1 MCGFGRSSSAS
12 SRPTPAGPI
21 ERPSASGEA
30 AGAPG
35 ATRAGEASRP
45 DRAQGR
51 LTSAA
56 LPDLIRGIAVPAGV
70 GLLFQTLF
78 NIVDSFWAGFVST
91 AALTALGA
99 AFPVFFMIIVLSV
112 GIGAAAQ
119 ALIANRLGADDEAG
133 ARRLLGQAL
142 LLTLVAGL
150 FIALYG
156 LLAADPLL
164 QFLGTSGASLEAGRA
179 YIVPV
184 LLFGV
189 VFMLNQGLNGWLTAQ
204 GDSKSFRNALAFGCA
219 FNVVL
224 DPLFM
229 FGVPAL
235 GIGGLGVAGIAL
247 ATILIQFL
255 QFAYLLHRA
264 KLSPLGL
271 RLTRQHLVPDPPV
284 LPDFL
289 RQAVPV
295 TISIG
300 STGFGLFCIT
310 WFMGRHGE
318 VAIAAYGVG
327 LRIEQLAML
336 PMIGLHTAALSV
348 IGQNHGAELPARV
361 REAARLVLAYG
372 IGVMSLGVV
381 LVWPLRETLM
391 GVFSD
396 DPAVIE
402 LGAAYLAVAVLNFN
416 AYAILL
422 LGGAV
427 LQGMRQPN
435 VAMAVALFR
444 HVFGP
449 LVVLYLL
456 DPVLGFGLPGLY
468 WGIVGIA
475 WIGAVV
481 TIIYLT
487 RALRALGRG
496 TLGQA
501 AKR

>member
-1 MCGFGRSSSAS
+1 MLVARFA
-12 SRPTPAGPI
+12 PAVLALLHLAV
-21 ERPSASGEA
+21 S
-30 AGAPG
+30 AGAEMVAQRSATSGG
-35 ATRAGEASRP
+35 AAERAGGAAVPGR
-45 DRAQGR
+45 QGR
-51 LTSAA
+51 LTTAP
-56 LPDLIRGIAVPAGV
+56 LPGLIRGIAVPAGV

-78 NIVDSFWAGFVST
+78 NIVDSFWAGFIST

-119 ALIANRLGADDEAG
+119 ALIANRLGADDEEG
-133 ARRLLGQAL
+133 ARLLLGQAL
-142 LLTLVAGL
+142 FSTLVAG
-150 FIALYG
+150 FFVALYG
-156 LLAADPLL
+156 LAAAEPLL
-164 QFLGTSGASLEAGRA
+164 RFLGTSGESLEAGRA
-179 YIVPV
+179 YLVPI

-189 VFMLNQGLNGWLTAQ
+189 VFLLNQGLNGWLTAQ
-204 GDSKSFRNALAFGCA
+204 GDSKSYRNALAFGCA
-219 FNVVL
+219 LNVGL

-235 GIGGLGVAGIAL
+235 GIPGFGVAGIAA

-255 QFAYLLHRA
+255 QLGYLLHRA

-271 RLTRQHLVPDPPV
+271 RLAGRDIVPDPAI
-284 LPDFL
+284 LRDFL

-318 VAIAAYGVG
+318 VAIAAYGIG

-336 PMIGLHTAALSV
+336 PMIGLHTAALSI
-348 IGQNHGAELPARV
+348 IGQNHGAGLSARV
-361 REAARLVLAYG
+361 RLAARLVVTYG

-391 GVFSD
+391 RIFSD

-416 AYAILL
+416 AYALLL

-435 VAMAVALFR
+435 IAMAVALFR

-456 DPVLGFGLPGLY
+456 DPVMGFGLPGIY

-481 TIIYLT
+481 TVVFLQ
-487 RALRALGRG
+487 RRLRDLRG
-496 TLGQA
+496 
-501 AKR
+501 

>member
-1 MCGFGRSSSAS
+1 L
-12 SRPTPAGPI
+12 
-21 ERPSASGEA
+21 
-30 AGAPG
+30 PG
-35 ATRAGEASRP
+35 
-45 DRAQGR
+45 
-51 LTSAA
+51 
-56 LPDLIRGIAVPAGV
+56 LIRGIAIPAGV

-78 NIVDSFWAGFVST
+78 NIVDSFWAGFIST

-99 AFPVFFMIIVLSV
+99 SFPVFFMIIVLSV

-119 ALIANRLGADDEAG
+119 ALIANRLGADDEEA

-142 LLTLVAGL
+142 FLTLVAGL
-150 FIALYG
+150 LVALYG
-156 LLAADPLL
+156 LLAADHLL
-164 QFLGTSGASLEAGRA
+164 RFLGTTGESLAAGRA
-179 YIVPV
+179 YLVPI

-189 VFMLNQGLNGWLTAQ
+189 VFLLNQGLNGWLTAQ

-219 FNVVL
+219 LNVVL

-229 FGVPAL
+229 FGIPAI
-235 GIGGLGVAGIAL
+235 GIPGFGVAGIAA
-247 ATILIQFL
+247 ATILIQIL
-255 QFAYLLHRA
+255 QFTYLLHRA
-264 KLSPLGL
+264 KASPLGL
-271 RLTRQHLVPDPPV
+271 RLAAADIVPD
-284 LPDFL
+284 LPILRDFL

-300 STGFGLFCIT
+300 ATGFGLFCIT
-310 WFMGRHGE
+310 YFMGRHGE
-318 VAIAAYGVG
+318 VAIAAYGIG

-361 REAARLVLAYG
+361 REAARLVLVYG

-391 GVFSD
+391 GVFST

-402 LGAAYLAVAVLNFN
+402 LGAAYLAVAVFNFN

-427 LQGMRQPN
+427 LQGMRQPTI
-435 VAMAVALFR
+435 AMAVALFR

-449 LVVLYLL
+449 LVVLYIL
-456 DPVLGFGLPGLY
+456 DPVMGLGLPGLY

-481 TIIYLT
+481 TVVYLK
-487 RALRALGRG
+487 RALAE
-496 TLGQA
+496 TGQA
-501 AKR
+501 ANS

>member
-1 MCGFGRSSSAS
+1 L
-12 SRPTPAGPI
+12 PD
-21 ERPSASGEA
+21 A
-30 AGAPG
+30 AGE
-35 ATRAGEASRP
+35 R
-45 DRAQGR
+45 QGR
-51 LTSAA
+51 LTRAP
-56 LPDLIRGIAVPAGV
+56 LPGLIRGIAIPAGV

-78 NIVDSFWAGFVST
+78 NIVDSFWAGFIST

-99 AFPVFFMIIVLSV
+99 SFPVFFMIIVLSV

-119 ALIANRLGADDEAG
+119 ALIANRLGADDEEG
-133 ARRLLGQAL
+133 ARLLLGQAL
-142 LLTLVAGL
+142 FLTLVAGL
-150 FIALYG
+150 LVALYG

-164 QFLGTSGASLEAGRA
+164 RFLGTTGESLAAGRA
-179 YIVPV
+179 YLVPI

-189 VFMLNQGLNGWLTAQ
+189 VFLLNQGLNGWLTAQ

-219 FNVVL
+219 LNVVL

-235 GIGGLGVAGIAL
+235 GIPGFGVAGIAA
-247 ATILIQFL
+247 ATILIQVL

-264 KLSPLGL
+264 KASPLGL
-271 RLTRQHLVPDPPV
+271 RLAAADIVPD
-284 LPDFL
+284 LPILRDFL

-300 STGFGLFCIT
+300 ATGFGLFCIT
-310 WFMGRHGE
+310 FFMGRHGE
-318 VAIAAYGVG
+318 VAIAAYGIG

-336 PMIGLHTAALSV
+336 PMIGLHTAALSI
-348 IGQNHGAELPARV
+348 IGQNHGAELPDRV
-361 REAARLVLAYG
+361 REAARLVLVYG

-391 GVFSD
+391 GVFST

-402 LGAAYLAVAVLNFN
+402 LGAAYLGVAVLNFN

-427 LQGMRQPN
+427 LQGMRQPTI
-435 VAMAVALFR
+435 AMAVALFR

-449 LVVLYLL
+449 LVVLYIL
-456 DPVLGFGLPGLY
+456 DPVMGLGLPGLY

-481 TIIYLT
+481 TVVYLN
-487 RALRALGRG
+487 RALRSA
-496 TLGQA
+496 GQA
-501 AKR
+501 AKS

>member
-1 MCGFGRSSSAS
+1 MACGSGRSSSAS
-12 SRPTPAGPI
+12 SSPTTADKI
-21 ERPSASGEA
+21 ERPTG
-30 AGAPG
+30 
-35 ATRAGEASRP
+35 AGEPASAGEPTGTSER
-45 DRAQGR
+45 QGR
-51 LTSAA
+51 LTTAP
-56 LPDLIRGIAVPAGV
+56 LPGLIRGIAVPAGV

-78 NIVDSFWAGFVST
+78 NVVDSFWAGFIST

-119 ALIANRLGADDEAG
+119 ALIANRLGADDEEG

-142 LLTLVAGL
+142 FLTLVAGL
-150 FIALYG
+150 LIALYG
-156 LLAADPLL
+156 LTAADPLL
-164 QFLGTSGASLEAGRA
+164 RFLGTSGASLEAGRA
-179 YIVPV
+179 YVVPI

-189 VFMLNQGLNGWLTAQ
+189 VFLLNQGLNGWLTAQ
-204 GDSKSFRNALAFGCA
+204 GDSKSYRNALALGCVL
-219 FNVVL
+219 NIGL

-235 GIGGLGVAGIAL
+235 GIPGMGVAGIAI
-247 ATILIQFL
+247 ATILIQFM
-255 QFAYLLHRA
+255 QFGYLLHRA
-264 KLSPLGL
+264 KQSPLGL
-271 RLTRQHLVPDPPV
+271 RLARQDLVPDPPI
-284 LPDFL
+284 LKDFL

-300 STGFGLFCIT
+300 ATGFGLFCIT
-310 WFMGRHGE
+310 FFMGRHGE
-318 VAIAAYGVG
+318 VAIAAYGIG

-336 PMIGLHTAALSV
+336 PMIGLHTAALSI
-348 IGQNHGAELPARV
+348 IGQNHGADLPRRV
-361 REAARLVLAYG
+361 REAARLVLLYG
-372 IGVMSLGVV
+372 IGVMSIGAV

-396 DPAVIE
+396 DRAVIE
-402 LGAAYLAVAVLNFN
+402 LGSAYLAVAVLNFN

-427 LQGMRQPN
+427 LQGMRQPTI
-435 VAMAVALFR
+435 AMLVALFR

-456 DPVLGFGLPGLY
+456 DPVLGFGLTGLY

-475 WIGAVV
+475 WIGAAV
-481 TIIYLT
+481 TVIYFQ
-487 RALRALGRG
+487 RALSAIGR
-496 TLGQA
+496 
-501 AKR
+501 